1 MQIQVISFLLLLLQI
16 NILLAALEQHK
27 FIISQF
33 LCVRS
38 LCELSWISAQE
49 IHKAGMLTGLESFLD
64 MRMNLHLGS
73 FRSQHN

>member
-16 NILLAALEQHK
+16 NTLSSIEQHK

-33 LCVRS
+33 FCVRS
-38 LCELSWISAQE
+38 LCELSWISPQE

-64 MRMNLHLGS
+64 MRMNLHLAS
-73 FRSQHN
+73 SKSQHN